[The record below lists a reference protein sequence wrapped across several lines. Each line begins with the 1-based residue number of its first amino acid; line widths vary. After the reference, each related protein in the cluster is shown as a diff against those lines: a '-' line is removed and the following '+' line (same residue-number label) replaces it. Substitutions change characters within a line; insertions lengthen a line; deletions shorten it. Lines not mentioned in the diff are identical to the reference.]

1 MDVLSKKW
9 TNRFISLAREVASW
23 SKDTTK
29 VGAVIVTMDGD
40 PVSFG
45 YNGFPRGVKES
56 PERLMRPAKYQY
68 TVHAERNA
76 IYLARSGLK
85 NTIMFV
91 THKPCPECAKAI
103 AQSGIMHL
111 VVDTESMNKVD
122 PTGSMNNGDIDYK
135 YTYDI
140 LRESGV
146 KIYE

>member
-1 MDVLSKKW
+1 MDVLSRKW

-56 PERLMRPAKYQY
+56 TSRTIRPVKYNY
-68 TVHAERNA
+68 MVHAERNA
-76 IYLARSGLK
+76 IYLSRSNLK
-85 NTIMFV
+85 NTVMFV

-103 AQSGIMHL
+103 AQSGISHL
-111 VVDTESMNKVD
+111 VVDEKFMDGIDPES
-122 PTGSMNNGDIDYK
+122 SMNGDIDYT
-135 YTYDI
+135 YTNNI

-146 KIYE
+146 EVYE